1 MLETFKKASPNRRF
15 VRGRMIIK
23 NGEVYFAAG
32 NKQGNNMVSSMSE
45 CELFADIPAG
55 SGSIPEGELVFA
67 WDLKHMTDLRG
78 MNL

>member
-1 MLETFKKASPNRRF
+1 
-15 VRGRMIIK
+15 MIVK